1 MNNDLIIEGLTKKF
15 ITSTSV
21 AIADV
26 NITVKE
32 GEFTTLLGPSG
43 CGKSTTLNCVAGL
56 EQPTAGSIRVGD
68 FVMTDTA
75 KNLILPPEQRH
86 LGMVFQSYALW
97 PHMKVFDNV
106 AFALKLQKRPSD
118 EIKQRVHESLVLVG
132 LDELADRYP
141 FQLSGGQ
148 QQRVALARAVVSR
161 PKVLL
166 LDEPLSNLDAKIR
179 ENARVWLRGL
189 QQQLGITTVY
199 VTHDQSE
206 AFAMSDMIAV
216 MSMGKLQ
223 QYAPPEEIYERPANR
238 FVAEFI
244 GVTSFISGILQ
255 NVNGKKATI
264 KLASGELLNIRKE
277 SNSDYVWKD
286 GDRAAAAIRSERV
299 EVLTEGTS
307 ERENTVKARITSRT
321 YLGSKWQYSVETSG
335 GSLRLESTDAIQGD
349 NLFMYLPPDSMILLA
364 E

>member
-1 MNNDLIIEGLTKKF
+1 MNNDLIIQGLTKKF
-15 ITSTSV
+15 VTSNSV

-32 GEFTTLLGPSG
+32 GQFTTLLGPSG

-56 EQPTAGSIRVGD
+56 EQPTVGSIRVGD

-75 KNLILPPEQRH
+75 RDLILPPEQRH

-118 EIKQRVHESLVLVG
+118 EIKQRVQESLALVG
-132 LDELADRYP
+132 LEELADRYP

-179 ENARVWLRGL
+179 ESARIWLRGL
-189 QQQLGITTVY
+189 QKQLGITTVY

-244 GVTSFISGILQ
+244 GVTSFITGTIQ
-255 NVNGKKATI
+255 KVEGKRGTL
-264 KLASGELLNIRKE
+264 KLASGELLTIRKE
-277 SNSDYVWKD
+277 SKSDHAWKE
-286 GDRAAAAIRSERV
+286 GETAAVAIRSERV
-299 EVLTEGTS
+299 EVLTEDST
-307 ERENTVKARITSRT
+307 RENTVRANITSRT
-321 YLGSKWQYSVETSG
+321 YLGSKWQYTVETAG

-349 NLFMYLPPDSMILLA
+349 SVFMYLPPDSIILLA
-364 E
+364 G